1 MKFRGTG
8 KKSLHKPHFNL
19 PYQPYVFILKEGAGI
34 NTNPMD
40 YSLLLIK
47 ITHPEII
54 KSP

>member
-1 MKFRGTG
+1 MKFRGNG

-19 PYQPYVFILKEGAGI
+19 PYQPYVFILKEGAEI
-34 NTNPMD
+34 KDNPMD

-47 ITHPEII
+47 VTNPEII